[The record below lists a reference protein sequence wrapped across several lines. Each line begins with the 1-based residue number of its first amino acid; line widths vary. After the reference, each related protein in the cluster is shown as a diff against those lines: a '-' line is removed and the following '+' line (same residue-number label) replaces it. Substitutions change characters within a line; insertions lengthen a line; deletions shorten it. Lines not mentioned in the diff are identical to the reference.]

1 MAAEKLRGSDFEAKV
16 LRSDLPVLVDFWADW
31 CGPCKMLSPVVAEIA
46 EEAKDFKVYAVN
58 VDEEPE
64 LASRYGIRSIPTLLL
79 FKNGELVDNHI
90 GLASKQD
97 LLNFVQSH
105 I

>member
-1 MAAEKLRGSDFEAKV
+1 MAAEKLSGSDFEAKV

-31 CGPCKMLSPVVAEIA
+31 CGPCKMLSPVVSEIA

-64 LASRYGIRSIPTLLL
+64 LASRYGIRSIPSLLV
-79 FKNGELVDNHI
+79 FKNGEI
-90 GLASKQD
+90 AKQSVGVIPKEQILE
-97 LLNFVQSH
+97 LLK
-105 I
+105 

>member
-1 MAAEKLRGSDFEAKV
+1 MAAEKLSGSDFEAKV

-46 EEAKDFKVYAVN
+46 AEAKDFKVYAVN

-64 LASRYGIRSIPTLLL
+64 LASRYGIRSIPSLLV
-79 FKNGELVDNHI
+79 FKNGEI
-90 GLASKQD
+90 AKQSVGVIPKEQILE
-97 LLNFVQSH
+97 LLK
-105 I
+105 

>member
-1 MAAEKLRGSDFEAKV
+1 MAAEKLSGSDFEAKV

-64 LASRYGIRSIPTLLL
+64 LASRYGIRSIPSLLV
-79 FKNGELVDNHI
+79 FKNGEI
-90 GLASKQD
+90 AKQSVGVIPKEQIIE
-97 LLNFVQSH
+97 LLK
-105 I
+105 

>member
-1 MAAEKLRGSDFEAKV
+1 MAAEKLSRSDFEAKV

-46 EEAKDFKVYAVN
+46 AEAKDFKVYAVN

-64 LASRYGIRSIPTLLL
+64 LASRYGIRSIPSLLV
-79 FKNGELVDNHI
+79 FKNGEI
-90 GLASKQD
+90 AKQSVGVIPKEQILE
-97 LLNFVQSH
+97 LLK
-105 I
+105 

>member
-64 LASRYGIRSIPTLLL
+64 LASRYGIRSIPSLLV
-79 FKNGELVDNHI
+79 FKNGEI
-90 GLASKQD
+90 AKQSVGVIPKEQILE
-97 LLNFVQSH
+97 LLK
-105 I
+105 

>member
-31 CGPCKMLSPVVAEIA
+31 CGPCKMLSPVVSEIA

-64 LASRYGIRSIPTLLL
+64 LASRYGIRSIPSLLV
-79 FKNGELVDNHI
+79 FKNGEI
-90 GLASKQD
+90 AKQSVGVIPKEQILE
-97 LLNFVQSH
+97 LLK
-105 I
+105 

>member
-64 LASRYGIRSIPTLLL
+64 LASRYGIRSIPSLLV
-79 FKNGELVDNHI
+79 FKDGEI
-90 GLASKQD
+90 AKQSVGVIPKEQILE
-97 LLNFVQSH
+97 LLK
-105 I
+105 

>member
-1 MAAEKLRGSDFEAKV
+1 MAAEKLSGSDFEAKV

-46 EEAKDFKVYAVN
+46 AEAKDFKVYAVN

-64 LASRYGIRSIPTLLL
+64 LASRYGIRSIQSLLVS
-79 FKNGELVDNHI
+79 KNGEI
-90 GLASKQD
+90 AKQSVGVIPKEQILE
-97 LLNFVQSH
+97 LLK
-105 I
+105 